1 MEKINR
7 TEVPDWLKEKWQ
19 EWGEKWQSKYA
30 STKKSKDF
38 QWYRNKNQG
47 YDELVHELSEMTQYH
62 CSFCDAYPM
71 GSRIPHS
78 IEHFKPKTKFPL
90 LAYQWDNFF
99 LCCGICQKKG
109 DHFDE
114 DLLKPDAENY
124 DFDKYFDIKWDTG
137 ELIPNS
143 DASEKDQRRAEITIR
158 LYKLN
163 EYGKPDD
170 RIEELKKFDDS
181 HSPEIDSFS
190 YRFFLKAGSL

>member
-19 EWGEKWQSKYA
+19 EWGRKWQSKYVA
-30 STKKSKDF
+30 TKKSKDF

-71 GSRIPHS
+71 VKRISHT

-90 LAYQWDNFF
+90 LAYQWDNLF

-109 DHFDE
+109 DDFDE

-143 DASEKDQRRAEITIR
+143 DASEENQRRAEITIR

-170 RIEELKKFDDS
+170 RIEELKKFNDS

>member
-19 EWGEKWQSKYA
+19 ERGEKWQSKYA

-170 RIEELKKFDDS
+170 RIEELKK
-181 HSPEIDSFS
+181 
-190 YRFFLKAGSL
+190 